1 MSKRHFTVLEANALI
16 PQIESMLLTVQGLKR
31 ELDVK
36 YRRLQ
41 EARVDFAP
49 NDDALFPEEAE
60 IEFLLFSAN
69 SMVQQILDLGVQVK
83 DIDSGLCDFPA
94 LINGQEALLCWHL
107 GEREVRYWH
116 GLFEGFQGR
125 KPLY

>member
-1 MSKRHFTVLEANALI
+1 VSKRYFTVAEANALI
-16 PQIESMLLTVQGLKR
+16 PQIESMLLSLQGIKR

-41 EARVDFAP
+41 QARLDSVP
-49 NDDALFPEEAE
+49 NDDAFFPEEAE

-69 SMVQQILDLGVQVK
+69 SMLQQIFDLGVQVK
-83 DIDSGLCDFPA
+83 DIDSGLCDFPT

-107 GEREVRYWH
+107 GERDVRFWH
-116 GLFEGFQGR
+116 GLYEGYQGR
-125 KPLY
+125 KPLF